1 MHAPETRAAFERAGD
16 VAAAAGDPMERL
28 AILYG
33 QWAGELARGE
43 ARRMLEI
50 AASMEPAAAREPSGQ
65 GALIARRV
73 LGLTQL
79 FAGDLLGA
87 ASRYYLAYAKCL
99 LGDMDAAFR
108 LIGEA
113 KSLAERV
120 GHPPTSVATYAIAA
134 WLDCV
139 RGDHA
144 HARPNVETAVA
155 LARDFGLPLWL
166 ANAEFVLAWTRA
178 ASDRRRAAWE
188 EAEAA
193 LNALLEHGAGLAEP
207 SAVYIAAGYAGLGD
221 FDRALALVDRAL
233 SGPVERGLRV
243 FCRKHIGCA
252 AKSC

>member
-120 GHPPTSVATYAIAA
+120 GAA
-134 WLDCV
+134 WS
-139 RGDHA
+139 
-144 HARPNVETAVA
+144 RP
-155 LARDFGLPLWL
+155 
-166 ANAEFVLAWTRA
+166 
-178 ASDRRRAAWE
+178 
-188 EAEAA
+188 
-193 LNALLEHGAGLAEP
+193 P
-207 SAVYIAAGYAGLGD
+207 SA
-221 FDRALALVDRAL
+221 
-233 SGPVERGLRV
+233 ERV
-243 FCRKHIGCA
+243 W
-252 AKSC
+252 